1 MLQTVT
7 ERKIMENIFEKMTE
21 EQTEE
26 LAKNPFRAVESL
38 WYGVY
43 AIRPLDRDMGIG
55 IEQTPEEFKQ
65 IHSILDK
72 INLAVKELEDL
83 GFFIGA
89 IQTSDG
95 VGMLMNVPDKMQI
108 LSAAMEMAFGPK
120 GGEE

>member
-1 MLQTVT
+1 
-7 ERKIMENIFEKMTE
+7 MENIFTKMTE
-21 EQTEE
+21 EQSEE

-43 AIRPLDRDMGIG
+43 AVRPLDRDMGLG
-55 IEQTPEEFKQ
+55 IEQTPEEYKQ

-89 IQTSDG
+89 IQTTNG
-95 VGMLMNVPDKMQI
+95 VGMLMDVPDKMQI
-108 LSAAMEMAFGPK
+108 LSAAMEMAFGSK

>member
-1 MLQTVT
+1 
-7 ERKIMENIFEKMTE
+7 MENIFGKMTE
-21 EQTEE
+21 EQSEE

-43 AIRPLDRDMGIG
+43 AIRPLDRDMGLG
-55 IEQTPEEFKQ
+55 IEQTPEEFEQ

-83 GFFIGA
+83 GFFIGS
-89 IQTSDG
+89 IQTTDG

-108 LSAAMEMAFGPK
+108 LSAAMEMAFGSK

>member
-1 MLQTVT
+1 MLQAVT

-55 IEQTPEEFKQ
+55 IEQTPEERKQ

-95 VGMLMNVPDKMQI
+95 VGM
-108 LSAAMEMAFGPK
+108 
-120 GGEE
+120 

>member
-1 MLQTVT
+1 
-7 ERKIMENIFEKMTE
+7 MEKENNIFEKMTE

-43 AIRPLDRDMGIG
+43 AIRPLDRDMSDD
-55 IEQTPEEFKQ
+55 IEQTPEEYKQ
-65 IHSILDK
+65 IRNVLDK

-83 GFFIGA
+83 GFFIGT
-89 IQTSDG
+89 IQTTDG
-95 VGMLMNVPDKMQI
+95 VGMLMSVPERMQI
-108 LSAAMEMAFGPK
+108 LSAAMELAFGPK